1 MLTEREKH
9 GISELL
15 HRMSTR
21 DLTSLAQTVTS
32 RLIIP
37 ETQGEAISAIILH
50 TDKPDDLLKRRKV
63 KKEFLFKY
71 LNAKRVSVD
80 ASGDKADMIAS
91 ILQLWGSNTSQSMVS
106 GSSSNLL
113 LPGGLITA
121 GEEDSLP
128 EAPAPSRNTS
138 YSSLSSLDYGPAG
151 SQSCNSS
158 LSKVL
163 GHLPLDVDAL
173 TSGLARAKSS
183 GGCDDK
189 SLSYSIPFPLRRS
202 ESANSFT
209 MDDEDDAFDPIPRT
223 TNLDMHTNSSL
234 TTPLSCDPL
243 RGRESLHSHPLSSS
257 YQPSSIF
264 SSGEQNPS
272 FPLNGRL
279 SQSLTPTP
287 PPILSSSFTS
297 TATPLAV
304 PSSSSSSPLSGVGRP
319 SVWNHCNSN
328 ASATTTAANLLL
340 SSSAPS
346 SFDPSSFFP
355 EHTGNQNVNMH
366 LLNSPTSPSSNNGSG
381 QQHVNEMADTFVKWF
396 YELINSTFYSSEHN
410 EFGPQHFWTDASAK
424 ISLHQSPSSSSHHS
438 SGSSS
443 LSSTP
448 TAISVLK
455 ETHVSEL
462 GSSETI
468 CVQEN
473 GKQVADALKHVVDK
487 YKITYN
493 PNMTRDGISGLVDA
507 HGLALI
513 TACGTLHNT
522 VTSVVCGTFQQ
533 QFGLIRDPNL
543 GNNWKIKFTY
553 ANLVSKESVSQQP
566 TLAQHHHLLQQH
578 PSPFSSQY
586 QQMQP
591 QNSFLNFNMTS
602 SDASTPFASSGESG
616 ASSSASS
623 TSDAFPSS
631 SSAMAIS

>member
-15 HRMSTR
+15 HRMSSR

-50 TDKPDDLLKRRKV
+50 TDRPTDLLKRRKV

-80 ASGDKADMIAS
+80 ASGDKAAMTNS
-91 ILQLWGSNTSQSMVS
+91 ILQLWGSNSSQSMVS

-113 LPGGLITA
+113 LPGGLGAT

-138 YSSLSSLDYGPAG
+138 YSSLCSLDYGPAG

-163 GHLPLDVDAL
+163 GHLPLNVDAL
-173 TSGLARAKSS
+173 TSGLARTKSS

-189 SLSYSIPFPLRRS
+189 SFPHSIPFPLRRS
-202 ESANSFT
+202 ESTNSFT
-209 MDDEDDAFDPIPRT
+209 MDDEDDDFDSITRT
-223 TNLDMHTNSSL
+223 TNLDMHTSSSS

-243 RGRESLHSHPLSSS
+243 RGREQLPSHPLSSS

-264 SSGEQNPS
+264 SSGEQQTS
-272 FPLNGRL
+272 FSLHSRL

-287 PPILSSSFTS
+287 PPILSSSFTPS
-297 TATPLAV
+297 ATPLAV
-304 PSSSSSSPLSGVGRP
+304 PSSSSSSPLSGVSKPNG
-319 SVWNHCNSN
+319 WNHCNSN
-328 ASATTTAANLLL
+328 TASTTAAANLLL

-355 EHTGNQNVNMH
+355 NHTGNPTGNMH
-366 LLNSPTSPSSNNGSG
+366 LLHSPTSPPSNNGGG
-381 QQHVNEMADTFVKWF
+381 QQQVNEMADNFVKWF
-396 YELINSTFYSSEHN
+396 YELINSTFYSSEVN

-448 TAISVLK
+448 TAISMLK
-455 ETHVSEL
+455 ESHVSDV

-473 GKQVADALKHVVDK
+473 GKQVAEALKHVVEK

-543 GNNWKIKFTY
+543 GNNWKIKFTH
-553 ANLVSKESVSQQP
+553 ANLISKESVNQQP
-566 TLAQHHHLLQQH
+566 TLAQHHHLLQQQ
-578 PSPFSSQY
+578 PSPFSSHY
-586 QQMQP
+586 QQAQP
-591 QNSFLNFNMTS
+591 QTSFLNFNMTS
-602 SDASTPFASSGESG
+602 SDANTPFASSGESG

-623 TSDAFPSS
+623 TSDAFPST

>member
-15 HRMSTR
+15 HRMSSR

-50 TDKPDDLLKRRKV
+50 TDRPADLLKRRKV

-80 ASGDKADMIAS
+80 PSGDKADMTAS
-91 ILQLWGSNTSQSMVS
+91 ILQLWGSNASQSMVS
-106 GSSSNLL
+106 GSSSSLL
-113 LPGGLITA
+113 LPGGLSTA

-138 YSSLSSLDYGPAG
+138 YSSLCSLDYGPAG
-151 SQSCNSS
+151 SQSCNSG

-163 GHLPLDVDAL
+163 GHLPLNIDAL
-173 TSGLARAKSS
+173 TSGLARTKSS

-189 SLSYSIPFPLRRS
+189 SFPHSIPFPLRRS

-209 MDDEDDAFDPIPRT
+209 MDDEDDDFDPIPRT
-223 TNLDMHTNSSL
+223 TNLDMHTNSSS

-243 RGRESLHSHPLSSS
+243 RGREQIHSHPLSSS

-264 SSGEQNPS
+264 SSGEPQSS
-272 FPLNGRL
+272 FSIHSRL

-287 PPILSSSFTS
+287 PPILSSSFSS

-304 PSSSSSSPLSGVGRP
+304 PSSSSSSPLSGISKP
-319 SVWNHCNSN
+319 SGWNHCN
-328 ASATTTAANLLL
+328 THVPVTTAAAHLLL

-355 EHTGNQNVNMH
+355 DHSGNPAGNIH
-366 LLNSPTSPSSNNGSG
+366 LLNSPTSPSSNNGGG
-381 QQHVNEMADTFVKWF
+381 QQQVNEMADNFVKWF
-396 YELINSTFYSSEHN
+396 YELINSTFYSSEGN

-424 ISLHQSPSSSSHHS
+424 ISLHQSPSSHHS

-455 ETHVSEL
+455 ESHVSDL
-462 GSSETI
+462 GNSETI
-468 CVQEN
+468 CVQDN
-473 GKQVADALKHVVDK
+473 GKQVAEALKHVVDK

-522 VTSVVCGTFQQ
+522 ITSVVCGTFQQ

-578 PSPFSSQY
+578 PSPFSSHY

-602 SDASTPFASSGESG
+602 SVASTPFASSGESG

-623 TSDAFPSS
+623 TSDAFPST